1 MMFFWQYKK
10 AFLKKMDSLSYLDKK
25 FIPYS
30 VLKYWRQEPDASGKL
45 VPINDFRVIYGDV
58 VTLKDGAVDYFISL
72 DLYQIVLL
80 SVVSPS
86 NQKDVIDA
94 MYKSQTSTQ
103 NDIQVTYQGNPP
115 KTPILIKKRITLS
128 LKGFLAIDD
137 QTLTQ
142 YLQSLLPNIDE

>member
-10 AFLKKMDSLSYLDKK
+10 AFLKKADTLSYLNKK

-30 VLKYWRQEPDASGKL
+30 VLKYWRQIPDASGKL
-45 VPINDFRVIYGDV
+45 VPIKDFRIMYGDV
-58 VTLKDGAVDYFISL
+58 VTLKKGEVDFFINL
-72 DLYQIVLL
+72 DNYHRILL
-80 SVVSPS
+80 SAVSPS
-86 NQKDVIDA
+86 CQTNFIDA
-94 MYKSQTSTQ
+94 MYKTQTSTQ

-115 KTPILIKKRITLS
+115 KTPMLIKKTMILS